1 MKKVFG
7 LILFCFIICLAGCA
21 EKNRL
26 TTPLMTVAI
35 DPVEKITVT
44 VGVETDLSA
53 VIRDA
58 GGNFINQP
66 VVWSIDDSN
75 VGSFS
80 STTSINT
87 TFTALSAGDAVITLT
102 CSGIS
107 STVAVTVS

>member
-7 LILFCFIICLAGCA
+7 LILFCFIVCFIGCA

-35 DPVEKITVT
+35 DPVTKIEVT

-75 VGSFS
+75 VGTFS
-80 STTSINT
+80 STTSLNT
-87 TFTALSAGDAVITLT
+87 TFTALSTGDAVITLT
-102 CSGIS
+102 CLGIS
-107 STVAVTVS
+107 STVEVTVS